1 MVGYNY
7 SQVEELGFIPRRW
20 KVLWNKTLIF
30 AGDRIPTPERKIDWL
45 WLEIEQ
51 KLMEMVCQTF
61 LGEELQKT

>member
-20 KVLWNKTLIF
+20 KMLWNKTF
-30 AGDRIPTPERKIDWL
+30 ASAGERIPTPERKIDWL

-51 KLMEMVCQTF
+51 RLMEMVCETF